1 MDIKQRARWI
11 SVCSYQDY
19 TGQPST
25 QPEVDMRPNG
35 SVWRTI
41 PESHWSRQAT
51 CPGFWIFPLPISWDA
66 DTATESTQHWR
77 WRVSDLVERI
87 WVRPLALTQP
97 PMWTANAGK
106 KVCLVWVTVIWGLC
120 YSSLTWSLRAIHIP
134 GMLYIFFCADV
145 IFLCFLI
152 NFSLK

>member
-1 MDIKQRARWI
+1 MDIKQRARWV

-35 SVWRTI
+35 PVWRTI
-41 PESHWSRQAT
+41 SESRWRRQAT
-51 CPGFWIFPLPISWDA
+51 CPGFWIFPLLISRDA

-97 PMWTANAGK
+97 PMWTVNAGET
-106 KVCLVWVTVIWGLC
+106 CLPGLGHC
-120 YSSLTWSLRAIHIP
+120 HLGSLLQYLNMKSQGYSYTTYA
-134 GMLYIFFCADV
+134 LYIFLCRCYHSL
-145 IFLCFLI
+145 FL
-152 NFSLK
+152 N